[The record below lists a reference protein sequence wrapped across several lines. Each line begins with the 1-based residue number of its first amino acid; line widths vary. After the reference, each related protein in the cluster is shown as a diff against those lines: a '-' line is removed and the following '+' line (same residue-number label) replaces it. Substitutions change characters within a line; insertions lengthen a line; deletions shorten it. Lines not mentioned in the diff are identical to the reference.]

1 MRKTILGSISTGS
14 ILAVSSSSTR
24 FSPFLHKLLP
34 SKVAEFSQLVGVL
47 PKIVLQIKKGDKIMP
62 RKKVIISSSDSS
74 SQPMRPALTPE
85 ARENQMIAL
94 AMDLVEQRLKNGTAS
109 SAETVHF
116 LKLASSKEKLEQEI
130 LEEQKKL
137 LEAKTDNLKSAAK
150 IESLYAEAL
159 EAFRS
164 YSGSGGNNND
174 EPEDY

>member
-47 PKIVLQIKKGDKIMP
+47 PKIVLHIKKGDKIMP

-164 YSGSGGNNND
+164 YSGSGGNNDD

>member
-47 PKIVLQIKKGDKIMP
+47 PRIVLQIKKGDKIMP

>member
-1 MRKTILGSISTGS
+1 
-14 ILAVSSSSTR
+14 
-24 FSPFLHKLLP
+24 
-34 SKVAEFSQLVGVL
+34 
-47 PKIVLQIKKGDKIMP
+47 MP

-94 AMDLVEQRLKNGTAS
+94 AMDLVEERLRNGTAS

-137 LEAKTDNLKSAAK
+137 LEAKTENLKSAAK
-150 IESLYAEAL
+150 AEGLYAEAL
-159 EAFRS
+159 DAFRS
-164 YSGSGGNNND
+164 YSSSGGTVDGNYEEN
-174 EPEDY
+174 

>member
-1 MRKTILGSISTGS
+1 
-14 ILAVSSSSTR
+14 
-24 FSPFLHKLLP
+24 
-34 SKVAEFSQLVGVL
+34 
-47 PKIVLQIKKGDKIMP
+47 MP

-174 EPEDY
+174 DTEDY

>member
-174 EPEDY
+174 DTEDY